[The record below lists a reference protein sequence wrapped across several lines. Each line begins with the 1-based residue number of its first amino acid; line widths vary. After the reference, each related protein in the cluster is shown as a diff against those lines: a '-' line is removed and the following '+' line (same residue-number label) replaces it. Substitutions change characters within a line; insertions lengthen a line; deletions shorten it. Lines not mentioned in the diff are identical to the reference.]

1 MSDRFLTVD
10 AQQAATLI
18 TTATAILPTLSESD
32 QRFVGS
38 MLAQHEK
45 KSTVGNPMKR
55 LSGGQ
60 WWWVNHKIEQNAERN
75 SVVPPEREKVEIGD
89 MKGIIRLFDKA
100 KQHLKKAAVVVAV
113 KVDEEIQTIRLK
125 PASPNG
131 RVPDSIDVLNG
142 NREWMGRILRSGQ
155 FEISP
160 RASVEARTYIGDL
173 RDFAADPETGAKRS
187 ARLTGRCVFCNT
199 ALKDERSTR
208 VGYGKTCASH
218 YGLSW
223 K

>member
-1 MSDRFLTVD
+1 MTERFLTVD
-10 AQQAATLI
+10 ATQAATLVGS
-18 TTATAILPTLSESD
+18 ATDILASMSDSD

-38 MLAQHEK
+38 MLEQHK
-45 KSTVGNPMKR
+45 KKATLSNPMKR

-60 WWWVNHKIEQNAERN
+60 WWWLNHKIAQNAERN
-75 SVVPPEREKVEIGD
+75 SVVAPEREKVEIGD

-113 KVDEEIQTIRLK
+113 QVDEEVQTIRLK

-142 NREWMGRILRSGQ
+142 NRDWMGRILRSGQ

-160 RASVEARTYIGDL
+160 RASAEARRYIDDL
-173 RDFAADPETGAKRS
+173 RAFASDPETGAKRS